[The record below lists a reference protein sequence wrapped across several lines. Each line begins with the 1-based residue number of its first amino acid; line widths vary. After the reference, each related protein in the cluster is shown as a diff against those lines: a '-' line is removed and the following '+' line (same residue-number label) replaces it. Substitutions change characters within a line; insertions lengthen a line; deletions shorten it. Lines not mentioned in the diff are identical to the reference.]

1 MSLAVANGASAPS
14 ARHVRGGL
22 ALLGAALFL
31 WMVFGVWPDWL
42 DNLLEGKKAFVS
54 AVLNGITLA
63 GL

>member
-1 MSLAVANGASAPS
+1 
-14 ARHVRGGL
+14 
-22 ALLGAALFL
+22 
-31 WMVFGVWPDWL
+31 MVFGVWPDWL